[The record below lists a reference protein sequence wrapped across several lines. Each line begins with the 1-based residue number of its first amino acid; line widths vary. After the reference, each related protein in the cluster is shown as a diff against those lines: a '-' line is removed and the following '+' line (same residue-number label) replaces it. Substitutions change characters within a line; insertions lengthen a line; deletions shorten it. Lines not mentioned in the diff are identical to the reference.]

1 MESDGRSNRSILN
14 LLSVG
19 TVLVVSIVLGY
30 LLGSFLD
37 RRLGTSPWLVV
48 TGVLG
53 LGFFLGALPFASWA
67 WIAARA
73 LHSGRGRALTVV
85 LLFVKMA
92 IYSGALYVCVHKKL
106 VDPVGV
112 LAGMLGVGS
121 ILIVGLLLKG
131 SAPMK

>member
-1 MESDGRSNRSILN
+1 MIDSAVLKRLLTVAASLLVLTSALSIL
-14 LLSVG
+14 VG
-19 TVLVVSIVLGY
+19 APPAFAG
-30 LLGSFLD
+30 G
-37 RRLGTSPWLVV
+37 
-48 TGVLG
+48 LG

-131 SAPMK
+131 SAPMKEAA